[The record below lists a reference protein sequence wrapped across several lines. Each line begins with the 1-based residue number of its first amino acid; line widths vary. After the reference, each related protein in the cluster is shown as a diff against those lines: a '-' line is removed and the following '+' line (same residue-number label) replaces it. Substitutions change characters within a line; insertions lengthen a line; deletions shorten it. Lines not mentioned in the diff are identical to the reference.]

1 VRPSIV
7 LAALLVSSPAWSEPQ
22 AAVAAPAASA
32 GNPDE
37 MICRNVAEL
46 GSRLSRHREC
56 RTRAQWDEVRRT
68 TRQGVEHAQSLLNP
82 RQLN

>member
-1 VRPSIV
+1 MKQAIL
-7 LAALLVSSPAWSEPQ
+7 LAALLIATPAWSEPQ
-22 AAVAAPAASA
+22 PSAAAPAASP

-68 TRQGVEHAQSLLNP
+68 TRAGVERAQSMRNP
-82 RQLN
+82 RQF

>member
-1 VRPSIV
+1 MKQAIL
-7 LAALLVSSPAWSEPQ
+7 LAALLIATPAWSEPQ
-22 AAVAAPAASA
+22 PSAAAPAASP

-68 TRQGVEHAQSLLNP
+68 TRAGVEHAQSLLNP